1 VDGWDTQDLEGI
13 VERRRMRGGSRRR
26 RSMLSPP
33 VIGGGIVALLLVVG
47 VVTYLL
53 WPSHNAGIAG
63 LPDQALTSPGYSA
76 RIGANDT
83 VTIALRVRNT
93 TSLTVKIVSATFSAP
108 AGLTR
113 TGLTIVPAGKEN
125 EGFDLN
131 GALPPSQ
138 QVQLGTTPDNRDA
151 VVAAR
156 YTVNCKQLQ
165 ASTEIT
171 DESITIRVEV
181 DGQQRDEEITA
192 PAVGDQQWLDASAER
207 VCTSPPPTSNTGDQP
222 LSPDAGGHAT
232 P

>member
-26 RSMLSPP
+26 RSVLSPW
-33 VIGGGIVALLLVVG
+33 VVGGAAVLVLAIG
-47 VVTYLL
+47 VVTFLL
-53 WPSHNAGIAG
+53 WPGSNAGIAG

-76 RIGANDT
+76 RIGANNT

-93 TSLTVKIVSATFSAP
+93 TSLTVKLVSATIAAP
-108 AGLTR
+108 TGLTR

-138 QVQLGTTPDNRDA
+138 QVSLGTTTDTRDA

-156 YTVNCKQLQ
+156 YTVNCKQLLG
-165 ASTEIT
+165 STEIT
-171 DESITIRVEV
+171 DESISIRIEV
-181 DGQQRDEEITA
+181 DGQQRDEDITA
-192 PAVGDQQWLDASAER
+192 PAVGDKQWLSASAQR
-207 VCTSPPPTSNTGDQP
+207 VCLSPPATGNSSDTP